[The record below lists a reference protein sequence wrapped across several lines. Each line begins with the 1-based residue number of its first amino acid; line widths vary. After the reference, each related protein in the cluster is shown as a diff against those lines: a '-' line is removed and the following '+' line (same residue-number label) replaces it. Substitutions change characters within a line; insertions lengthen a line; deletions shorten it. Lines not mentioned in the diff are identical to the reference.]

1 MRLRDL
7 ARGQWKSLLPQ
18 LGVDARYL
26 RNVHGPCP
34 ICTGKDRFRWDDQH
48 GDGGYICG
56 ACGAGD
62 GFSLAM
68 KVSGRSFQEIA
79 GEVEQILGVQRSIG
93 PSQGDEEKRQRN
105 AMRGLW
111 EGSGSLPTG
120 SLASAYIW
128 GRIGRLWS
136 SVSLREHPGVF
147 AEGARHPALVAKV
160 VTYDDRAVNLHL
172 TLLGPGGAK
181 AAVEKVRRVMPG
193 KLPDGCAVR
202 LAAPEPIMGVAEGLE
217 TAMSASVLHGVP
229 VWACLNA
236 GLLAKWIPPQIAER
250 VMVFADNDANFTGQ
264 AAAYQLAKRLS
275 VQYGR
280 EVEVMVPPEVGSDW
294 NDVHRSTMPGPVLR
308 VVK

>member
-1 MRLRDL
+1 MSLRDL
-7 ARGQWKSLLPQ
+7 ARGQWKSLLPL

-62 GFSLAM
+62 GFALAM
-68 KVSGRSFQEIA
+68 KVAGQSFQQVA
-79 GEVEQILGVQRSIG
+79 GEVERILGVQRSIG
-93 PSQGDEEKRQRN
+93 PSMNEDESRQRN
-105 AMRGLW
+105 AMRRLW
-111 EGSGSLPTG
+111 DGSGSPG
-120 SLASAYIW
+120 ANGPVVAYLKYRV
-128 GRIGRLWS
+128 GRQWP
-136 SVSLREHPGVF
+136 SVSLREHTGVF
-147 AEGARHPALVAKV
+147 MDGSRHPALVAKV
-160 VTYDDRAVNLHL
+160 VTHDDRAINLHL
-172 TLLGPGGAK
+172 TLLDPGGQK

-202 LAAPEPIMGVAEGLE
+202 LAPPEPVMGVAEGLE
-217 TAMSASVLHGVP
+217 TAMSASVLYGVP

-236 GLLAKWIPPQIAER
+236 GLLSKWIPPQIAER

-264 AAAYQLAKRLS
+264 SAAYQLAKRLS

-280 EVEVMVPPEVGSDW
+280 EVEVLVPPEVGEDW
-294 NDVHRSTMPGPVLR
+294 NDVHRASMPGPVLR
-308 VVK
+308 LVK

>member
-7 ARGQWKSLLPQ
+7 ARGRWKELLPQ

-34 ICTGKDRFRWDDQH
+34 ICAGKDRFRWDDQH

-68 KVSGRSFQEIA
+68 KVAGRSFPEIA
-79 GEVEQILGVQRSIG
+79 GDVERILGVQRSIG
-93 PSQGDEEKRQRN
+93 PSQGDEEQRQRN
-105 AMRGLW
+105 AMRSLW
-111 EGSGSLPTG
+111 DGSGRPGDNGPVVRYLTS
-120 SLASAYIW
+120 
-128 GRIGRLWS
+128 RIGRLWP
-136 SVSLREHPGVF
+136 SVSLREHMGVF

-160 VTYDDRAVNLHL
+160 VTHDDRAVNLHL
-172 TLLGPGGAK
+172 TLLGPGGQK
-181 AAVEKVRRVMPG
+181 AAVEQVRRVMPG
-193 KLPDGCAVR
+193 KLPEGCAVR
-202 LAAPEPIMGVAEGLE
+202 LAPPEPVMGVAEGLE
-217 TAMSASVLHGVP
+217 TAMSASVLFGVP

-250 VMVFADNDANFTGQ
+250 VMVFADNDANYTGQ

-275 VQYGR
+275 VQHGR
-280 EVEVMVPPEVGSDW
+280 EVEVMVPPEPGSDW